1 MNKHMYTVPVPIPQ
15 GAFES
20 WVKQY
25 QELQEEFFEL
35 QIATSGYE
43 DAKEVL
49 KRIRQLPNA

>member
-1 MNKHMYTVPVPIPQ
+1 MNKHMYTVPVPMSQ

-20 WVKQY
+20 WAKQY

-43 DAKEVL
+43 DAREVL
-49 KRIRQLPNA
+49 KRIQQLPNA

>member
-1 MNKHMYTVPVPIPQ
+1 MNKHMYTVPVPMPK

-20 WVKQY
+20 WAKQY

-49 KRIRQLPNA
+49 KRIQQLPNA